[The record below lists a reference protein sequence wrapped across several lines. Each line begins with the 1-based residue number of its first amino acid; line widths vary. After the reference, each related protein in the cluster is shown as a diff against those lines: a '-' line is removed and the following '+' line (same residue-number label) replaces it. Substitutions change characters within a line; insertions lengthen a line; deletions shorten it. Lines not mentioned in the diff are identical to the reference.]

1 MPSVASFCVQKN
13 EVCAAQANDTI
24 KKCVEMLVMK
34 GTRARVYL
42 SRVFFLFQIS
52 LSLFLRDTM
61 KNVVY

>member
-34 GTRARVYL
+34 GTRAR
-42 SRVFFLFQIS
+42 FFLFQS
-52 LSLFLRDTM
+52 LSLSLLREIR
-61 KNVVY
+61 